1 MTRSHRIRLAT
12 LTALQVAGLFS
23 MQAAQAIPPPP
34 DREPR
39 VLTLAPG
46 TTVRV
51 EDRVLAYDHPVFA
64 FDARK
69 GERLLVRLDDPTGT
83 LVLALEAPSGAMVL
97 DGARPGAD
105 GLQMLLNETGRWR
118 ASVLMEGD
126 GARVGGRA
134 VFTLTLE
141 RR

>member
-1 MTRSHRIRLAT
+1 M
-12 LTALQVAGLFS
+12 
-23 MQAAQAIPPPP
+23 
-34 DREPR
+34 
-39 VLTLAPG
+39 
-46 TTVRV
+46 
-51 EDRVLAYDHPVFA
+51 
-64 FDARK
+64 
-69 GERLLVRLDDPTGT
+69 RLDDPTRT

-105 GLQMLLNETGRWR
+105 GLQMLLSETGRWR

-126 GARVGGRA
+126 AARVGGRA

>member
-1 MTRSHRIRLAT
+1 MTRSYRIRLAT

-23 MQAAQAIPPPP
+23 MQVAQAIPPPP

-51 EDRVLAYDHPVFA
+51 EERVLAYDHPVFA

-69 GERLLVRLDDPTGT
+69 GERLLVRLDDQTRT

-126 GARVGGRA
+126 AARVGGRA

>member
-1 MTRSHRIRLAT
+1 MRRSPRIRLAT
-12 LTALQVAGLFS
+12 LTALQVAGLFAT
-23 MQAAQAIPPPP
+23 QVAQAIPPPP

-51 EDRVLAYDHPVFA
+51 EDGVLAYDHPVFA

-69 GERLLVRLDDPTGT
+69 GERLLVRLDDPTRT

-126 GARVGGRA
+126 AARVGGRA

>member
-1 MTRSHRIRLAT
+1 VTRSYRIRLAT

-64 FDARK
+64 FDALR
-69 GERLLVRLDDPTGT
+69 GERLLVRLDDPTRT

-126 GARVGGRA
+126 AARVGGRA

>member
-69 GERLLVRLDDPTGT
+69 GERLLVRLDDPTRT